1 MKKSQVM
8 VKERYTGFQLHRV
21 NDSCGLNTDDIDY
34 ALTANVSNVS
44 LYTILSGL
52 YKPLYLVS
60 FSFCAQSSEISFVNI
75 FNTQEFR
82 GDLPNIDVN
91 SFATAIFIG

>member
-1 MKKSQVM
+1 M
-8 VKERYTGFQLHRV
+8 VKERYTGFQLNRV

-60 FSFCAQSSEISFVNI
+60 FSFCAKFRISFVNI
-75 FNTQEFR
+75 FNTHEFR
-82 GDLPNIDVN
+82 GDLSNIDVN
-91 SFATAIFIG
+91 SFATAIFIMIKL